1 MQPENNPKKM
11 SDKDRRKTEFAVF
24 CIEHT
29 AAELGISG
37 KEVYDALKEIG
48 GITAFLYPS
57 YDVLHTQGR
66 QYIVDETLAYIQK
79 HNPRFMQSKG
89 ATA

>member
-1 MQPENNPKKM
+1 M
-11 SDKDRRKTEFAVF
+11 
-24 CIEHT
+24 
-29 AAELGISG
+29 
-37 KEVYDALKEIG
+37 YDALKEIG
-48 GITAFLYPS
+48 GITVFLYPS

-66 QYIVDETLAYIQK
+66 QYIVDETLAYLQK